1 MELGVS
7 KEDYLKVIYQLT
19 KQYGS
24 ARVNRIAEEL
34 NYTPASTSVAVNKLE
49 ALGFELMA
57 VVARHTRGNWLEL
70 TIREM
75 QAHSRIDGRM
85 MQGHLASLKYEQGGM
100 MKVAKVK
107 NGKVKIPLEACQFYQ
122 NTRGRIYG
130 SVPVTLA
137 CSVGQ
142 MHMPEST
149 ALLRFWL

>member
-1 MELGVS
+1 
-7 KEDYLKVIYQLT
+7 
-19 KQYGS
+19 
-24 ARVNRIAEEL
+24 
-34 NYTPASTSVAVNKLE
+34 
-49 ALGFELMA
+49 MA

-85 MQGHLASLKYEQGGM
+85 MQGHLTSLKYEQGGM

-122 NTRGRIYG
+122 NTRGRNYG

>member
-1 MELGVS
+1 
-7 KEDYLKVIYQLT
+7 
-19 KQYGS
+19 
-24 ARVNRIAEEL
+24 
-34 NYTPASTSVAVNKLE
+34 
-49 ALGFELMA
+49 
-57 VVARHTRGNWLEL
+57 
-70 TIREM
+70 
-75 QAHSRIDGRM
+75 
-85 MQGHLASLKYEQGGM
+85 M

>member
-1 MELGVS
+1 M
-7 KEDYLKVIYQLT
+7 
-19 KQYGS
+19 
-24 ARVNRIAEEL
+24 RIALFQVYQEKPWHL
-34 NYTPASTSVAVNKLE
+34 SMADQ
-49 ALGFELMA
+49 GFEPMAA
-57 VVARHTRGNWLEL
+57 VVRHTRGNWLEL

-149 ALLRFWL
+149 ALLRFWM

>member
-1 MELGVS
+1 
-7 KEDYLKVIYQLT
+7 
-19 KQYGS
+19 
-24 ARVNRIAEEL
+24 
-34 NYTPASTSVAVNKLE
+34 
-49 ALGFELMA
+49 
-57 VVARHTRGNWLEL
+57 
-70 TIREM
+70 
-75 QAHSRIDGRM
+75 M

-100 MKVAKVK
+100 MRVAKIK

-130 SVPVTLA
+130 SVPVPLA